1 MTGKIMI
8 KEGAWIGAQSIIT
21 GNVTVFENAILQ
33 IGSVA
38 SKNLD
43 KNGIYRGNPA
53 VKIKERF

>member
-1 MTGKIMI
+1 MI